1 MVDIIFTR
9 DRLRRFKDA
18 YDLAV
23 SREEDT
29 FVFEGHVVLTS
40 YAKYM
45 IEYATGELR
54 ED

>member
-29 FVFEGHVVLTS
+29 FVFEGHVVFTS
-40 YAKYM
+40 YAKYI